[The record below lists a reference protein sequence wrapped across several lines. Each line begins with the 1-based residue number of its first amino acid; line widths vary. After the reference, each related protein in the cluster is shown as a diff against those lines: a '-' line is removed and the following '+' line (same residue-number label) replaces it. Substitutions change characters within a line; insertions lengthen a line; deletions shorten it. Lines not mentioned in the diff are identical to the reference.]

1 MNRHSLGFFIS
12 NLFAGYFV
20 SLYKC
25 VLNGGT
31 CFVLQVSI
39 FFDILFMV
47 QHYVLYRPKKTED
60 HSDPNVVSKE
70 PLLETSDHPHSD
82 SV

>member
-1 MNRHSLGFFIS
+1 MVVQSVDQIPGLNFYGNIGKTMISL
-12 NLFAGYFV
+12 
-20 SLYKC
+20 
-25 VLNGGT
+25 
-31 CFVLQVSI
+31 VSI

-47 QHYVLYRPKKTED
+47 QHYVLYRPKKTDDPSE
-60 HSDPNVVSKE
+60 PNVVSKE